1 MRALL
6 LHRMLATTL
15 VGLAALAAG
24 SGPSEAQLPT
34 TGWPMLGYDVRHTG
48 QSNLLGPK
56 FSGVAPGP
64 NDVRSTTFYDKI
76 KMFPA
81 VGPDGVIYV
90 GMGWQFCAIQPLDVT
105 DPDNPVFT
113 QKWCKPTNADV
124 SASGA
129 AVDKDGYVYFG
140 DRDNSV
146 YKFRGSDGARMWTGY
161 TYQGGSTLFPLP
173 TLPDFRYNSYANCH
187 EGDSNVSPS
196 IGPDGTIYFAFTQ
209 NCDGNGSILAV
220 QNHPTNAHKF
230 NIKWK
235 LGVGQFS
242 TFSSP
247 VVTTDPNG
255 GNPVIILGFA
265 DSSVRAIRDNGT
277 SGAILWKTTIG
288 TGSIVAS
295 PVLGTDGTVYVGGA
309 AGMYA
314 LAAFDEGAQK
324 PAGRIKWTFPTAP
337 AKVDSTAAL
346 STSGILYFVSRF
358 SSQRTVYALDP
369 APLNAKAALTPPQ
382 NPSSQDFQN
391 AVRWAYGPNTIA
403 SQSTEGGFPIIGA
416 DGIVYVGMGNGVYAL
431 QPNSG
436 VLLWKY
442 LTQNGIISAPVLGFP
457 APCSSPPPPSDPN
470 RCAAATA
477 NQSGTAVL
485 YIGSVDHNVY
495 AIKSPRTGLAQND
508 PPNMPQLAITPGQ
521 SVPSGTEVTF
531 DASASTDPNPGDQL
545 FFTWDLGDGTL
556 ATGPIVHHTYWNS
569 NTYQVTLTA
578 SDGMA
583 STTLNPKPNI
593 TVSGGGLA
601 YFCDGFNRG
610 NSTSLGSPGTGS
622 ALGFPCPASSS
633 LAWEEELMP
642 PSIGT
647 QMSISSNQLIN
658 DPVKT
663 THMATVSAYSGSDQ
677 VVATQFTSTYTG
689 TAPRFGILLRFVD
702 AQNYYVAYRST
713 GGASV
718 LRLAKVVN
726 GVETVLSQVPLA
738 NPAVNVPFR
747 LRASV
752 ATTAGGSG
760 AALTLQLCP
769 SLTSCAAGTGT
780 TATATVSSSPF
791 SGGGVGLQLMW
802 STSTAPSY
810 IMDNFKACVGGPGA
824 NCSAIE

>member
-1 MRALL
+1 M
-6 LHRMLATTL
+6 
-15 VGLAALAAG
+15 
-24 SGPSEAQLPT
+24 
-34 TGWPMLGYDVRHTG
+34 
-48 QSNLLGPK
+48 
-56 FSGVAPGP
+56 
-64 NDVRSTTFYDKI
+64 
-76 KMFPA
+76 
-81 VGPDGVIYV
+81 
-90 GMGWQFCAIQPLDVT
+90 
-105 DPDNPVFT
+105 
-113 QKWCKPTNADV
+113 
-124 SASGA
+124 
-129 AVDKDGYVYFG
+129 
-140 DRDNSV
+140 
-146 YKFRGSDGARMWTGY
+146 
-161 TYQGGSTLFPLP
+161 
-173 TLPDFRYNSYANCH
+173 
-187 EGDSNVSPS
+187 
-196 IGPDGTIYFAFTQ
+196 
-209 NCDGNGSILAV
+209 
-220 QNHPTNAHKF
+220 
-230 NIKWK
+230 
-235 LGVGQFS
+235 
-242 TFSSP
+242 
-247 VVTTDPNG
+247 
-255 GNPVIILGFA
+255 
-265 DSSVRAIRDNGT
+265 
-277 SGAILWKTTIG
+277 
-288 TGSIVAS
+288 
-295 PVLGTDGTVYVGGA
+295 
-309 AGMYA
+309 
-314 LAAFDEGAQK
+314 
-324 PAGRIKWTFPTAP
+324 
-337 AKVDSTAAL
+337 
-346 STSGILYFVSRF
+346 
-358 SSQRTVYALDP
+358 
-369 APLNAKAALTPPQ
+369 
-382 NPSSQDFQN
+382 
-391 AVRWAYGPNTIA
+391 
-403 SQSTEGGFPIIGA
+403 
-416 DGIVYVGMGNGVYAL
+416 
-431 QPNSG
+431 
-436 VLLWKY
+436 
-442 LTQNGIISAPVLGFP
+442 
-457 APCSSPPPPSDPN
+457 
-470 RCAAATA
+470 
-477 NQSGTAVL
+477 
-485 YIGSVDHNVY
+485 DHNVY

-508 PPNMPQLAITPGQ
+508 PPNRPQLAITPGQ
-521 SVPSGTEVTF
+521 SVASGTEVTF

-610 NSTSLGSPGTGS
+610 NNTSLGSPGTGS

-647 QMSISSNQLIN
+647 QMSINSNQLIN

-718 LRLAKVVN
+718 LRIAKVVN

-738 NPAVNVPFR
+738 NPAVNAAFR

-752 ATTAGGSG
+752 ATTAGSG